1 MFLPFFEIKYLLLY
15 FFLIFAVTQIVR
27 LKSIN
32 VRENN
37 QINHDQLLQ
46 LLEVAHIGWWQFDV
60 AHHLYVCS
68 DFIVQLLGLSS
79 NTVSLEDFQQKIHKD
94 YRALFEDS
102 FLACPEGKVCKQS
115 LLVNTSGGHQ
125 WVILCIAGKRQD
137 EAGNSLIWGY
147 IKQPDSEDENR
158 VMEQVRHKM
167 ANLLRQQEAI
177 SRSLLSLAKTEN
189 MNEVVNKILKD
200 VLVRFGSERVYIFEF
215 KFEEG
220 IHSCIYE
227 VVSEPCFAEQQNLQ
241 CLEMDETSWWTLRL
255 LSGDSIVFSSLE
267 EMPPEAKNEYEVL
280 SVQHIKSIMA
290 VPLFS
295 GEKVWGYIGVDMVNN
310 YHQWTNEEV
319 QWFSSLSN
327 IISVCME
334 LYQSREKARAD
345 KQEMSDLY
353 QYMPMGY
360 TRMQLLYGSAGEAID
375 FLIEDVNEAF
385 AEITGIAKD
394 NIVGKRAS
402 EVNMLTQKILDRLN
416 EMQITKENMEVELQL
431 DNGKYI
437 NCIIYTPLPHTVITL
452 FTDITDA
459 IKSREALDRNEKILR
474 NIYMNIPVG
483 IELYDK
489 DGYLIDLNNKDM
501 EIFGVKR
508 KEDAIGLNIYDNPVI
523 PSSICDALRR
533 KESVDFRLNYEFKRV
548 KRYYDTGN
556 QGALDLVVRAT
567 LLYDSRGELL
577 HYLLINIDNTATSN
591 AFYKIQEFEEM
602 FSVIA
607 DFAEVGFV
615 CWNPLKEDGFAIDQ
629 WFKNYNAETRL
640 VKDVVGI
647 YSTLHPDDRE
657 TLCRVF
663 RSLCN
668 GELSKYSS
676 EIRVMNPDGSIKWL
690 RSTML
695 VRRYEPEQ
703 GIIDIVGVNFN
714 ITELKG
720 VEQKLIKAK
729 DKAEE
734 ADRLKSAFLANMSH
748 EIRTPLNAIVGFS
761 SLLVETEDPEERK
774 QYMAVVEE
782 NNDLLLQLIS
792 DILDLAKVEAGTFEM
807 VDGEVDVN
815 QLCTDIVQATQ
826 MKVPG
831 GVELR
836 FEPGADGLCFIGPK
850 NRIHQVIS
858 NFVNNAIKFTSEGF
872 ITVGYILREEEIEF
886 YVQDTGVGIDAEMQ
900 SKIFGRF
907 VKLNNFVHGTGLGL
921 SICQSIVQQ
930 LGGRIGVESEP
941 GKGSRFWFTHPL
953 SEKNYAVSTPFSV
966 G

>member
-1 MFLPFFEIKYLLLY
+1 M
-15 FFLIFAVTQIVR
+15 
-27 LKSIN
+27 
-32 VRENN
+32 
-37 QINHDQLLQ
+37 Q

-60 AHHLYVCS
+60 SRRLYMCS
-68 DFIVQLLGLSS
+68 DFIVRLLGLSS
-79 NTVSLEDFQQKIHKD
+79 NRVSLEDFQQKVHKD
-94 YRALFEDS
+94 YQELFENK
-102 FLACPEGKVCKQS
+102 FLTCPEGKVCKQS
-115 LLVNTSGGHQ
+115 LLVNTACGHQ
-125 WVILCIAGKRQD
+125 WVILCIAGKEQD

-147 IKQPDSEDENR
+147 MKQPDSEDENR

-177 SRSLLSLAKTEN
+177 SHSLLSLTKTEN
-189 MNEVVNKILKD
+189 MNEVINKILKD
-200 VLVRFGSERVYIFEF
+200 VLIRFGSERVYIFEF

-220 IHSCIYE
+220 IHSCTYE
-227 VVSEPCFAEQQNLQ
+227 VVSDPCFAEQQNLQ
-241 CLEMDETSWWTLRL
+241 SLEMDETSWWTLRL
-255 LSGDSIVFSSLE
+255 LSGHSIVFSSLE
-267 EMPPEAKNEYEVL
+267 EMPPEARNEYEVL

-290 VPLFS
+290 VPLIS

-310 YHQWTNEEV
+310 YHQWTDEEV

-327 IISVCME
+327 IISVCIE
-334 LYQSREKARAD
+334 LYQSRDKARAD
-345 KQEMSDLY
+345 KREMTDLY

-360 TRMQLLYGSAGEAID
+360 TRMKLLYGSAGMAVD

-385 AEITGIAKD
+385 VKITGIAKD
-394 NIVGKRAS
+394 DITGKRAG
-402 EVNMLTQKILDRLN
+402 EVNMLTQRILDTLN
-416 EMQITKENMEVELQL
+416 IIHQTKENRKVELQL
-431 DNGKYI
+431 DNGRYI
-437 NCIIYTPLPHTVITL
+437 HCILYTPLPHTVIAL
-452 FTDITDA
+452 FTDITDS
-459 IKSREALDRNEKILR
+459 IKSREALDRSEKILR

-501 EIFGVKR
+501 EIFGVKH
-508 KEDAIGLNIYDNPVI
+508 KEEAIGLNIYDNPVI
-523 PSSICDALRR
+523 PPRVCDALRR
-533 KESVDFRLNYEFKRV
+533 RESVDFRFNYEFKRV
-548 KRYYDTGN
+548 KGYYDTNN
-556 QGALDLVVRAT
+556 QGALDLVTRAT

-591 AFYKIQEFEEM
+591 AYYKIQEFEEM

-629 WFKNYNAETRL
+629 WFTNYNAESRE
-640 VKDVVGI
+640 VKDTVGV
-647 YSTLHPDDRE
+647 YSTLHPEDRE
-657 TLCRVF
+657 ILCRVF
-663 RSLCN
+663 QSLCN

-676 EIRVMNPDGSIKWL
+676 EIRVINPDGSIKWL

-695 VRRYEPEQ
+695 VRRYDPEHD
-703 GIIDIVGVNFN
+703 IIDIVGVNFN
-714 ITELKG
+714 ITELKE
-720 VEQKLIKAK
+720 VEKKLIKAK
-729 DKAEE
+729 EKAEE

-761 SLLVETEDPEERK
+761 SLLVETDDPEERR

-807 VDGEVDVN
+807 VEGEVDVN
-815 QLCTDIVQATQ
+815 QLCMDIVQALQ
-826 MKVPG
+826 MKTPP

-836 FEPGADGLCFIGPK
+836 FEPGAAGLCFIGPK

-858 NFVNNAIKFTSEGF
+858 NFVNNAIKFTLEGS
-872 ITVGYILREEEIEF
+872 ITVGYILREGEIEF
-886 YVQDTGVGIDAEMQ
+886 YVRDTGMGIDEEMQ

-907 VKLNNFVHGTGLGL
+907 VKLNNFIHGTGLGL